1 MADKSYKCPL
11 CESVLSREKWIKIT
25 GQWQERQKLLEERKK
40 EIQKFKIEKIEVE
53 RKYKQDLK
61 IIQTKAMKAGEE
73 KGIKKEKSQRNRMVK
88 MIEKQAKNL
97 VSSNKKI
104 RELQK
109 QLKEGKT
116 PQIAGFDY
124 EKEVHKLLAENFPE
138 DSIKITGKMG
148 DVMQD
153 VVINKAVVGKI
164 LYECKKT
171 EKYSNTFV
179 KGIKKHQE
187 MAKSD
192 YAVVVT
198 HAVKQNKS
206 GFFIENEVIV
216 INPFCLL
223 DIAFLLRN
231 TLISLHKLK
240 LTKAEAD
247 QKGRQILN
255 YMQSGEF
262 RKNMMDNLEKSKDA
276 YNLLVNEVKS
286 HTKDWNARLKL
297 YSVIHQ
303 NTQNVRLA
311 IGKIIT
317 GGTLKESDVESFPLI
332 SRIPQPQL
340 ESGKVR

>member
-1 MADKSYKCPL
+1 MTDKQYTCPL
-11 CESVLSREKWIKIT
+11 CQSILSREKWIKIT
-25 GQWQERQKLLEERKK
+25 GQWQERQKLLEVRKK
-40 EIQKFKIEKIEVE
+40 EIQKFKKEKLEAE

-61 IIQTKAMKAGEE
+61 KIQKKAMKAGEE
-73 KGIKKEKSQRNRMVK
+73 KGVKKEKSHRTRMVK

-97 VSSNKKI
+97 VASNKKI

-153 VVINKAVVGKI
+153 IIINKAVVGKI

-171 EKYSNTFV
+171 EKYSNAFI
-179 KGIKKHQE
+179 KSIKKHQE
-187 MAKSD
+187 VAKAD
-192 YAVVVT
+192 YAVVIT
-198 HAVKQNKS
+198 HAAKQDKS

-223 DIAFLLRN
+223 DIAFLLRS

-240 LTKAEAD
+240 LTKAESN
-247 QKGRQILN
+247 QKGKEILN

-262 RKNMMDNLEKSKDA
+262 RKNMMDNLEKSKEA

-286 HTKDWNARLKL
+286 HTRDWNTRLKL

-317 GGTLKESDVESFPLI
+317 GGTLRESDVESFPLV

-340 ESGKVR
+340 ESGR